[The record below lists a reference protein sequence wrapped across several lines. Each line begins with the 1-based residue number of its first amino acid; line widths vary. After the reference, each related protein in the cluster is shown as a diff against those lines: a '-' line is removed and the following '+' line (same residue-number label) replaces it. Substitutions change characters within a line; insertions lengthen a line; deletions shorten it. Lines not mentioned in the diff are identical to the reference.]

1 MRCVTRNKLGFIEAP
16 EIYLSGYRVYH
27 AFHQCGKTV
36 KYMMSGDNGAKI
48 VSGSVIKK
56 ASQVNPHEA

>member
-36 KYMMSGDNGAKI
+36 KYMMSGDNGAKSFQA
-48 VSGSVIKK
+48 V
-56 ASQVNPHEA
+56 

>member
-1 MRCVTRNKLGFIEAP
+1 DNALCYAFTRNKLGFIEAP

-36 KYMMSGDNGAKI
+36 KYMMSGDNGAKSFQA
-48 VSGSVIKK
+48 V
-56 ASQVNPHEA
+56 